1 MIGGW
6 KAGKRSTRS
15 VEKRNYR
22 RQAELGKVRFDSVEA
37 L

>member
-6 KAGKRSTRS
+6 KAGKGSTMT

-22 RQAELGKVRFDSVEA
+22 RQPELGKVSFDSVKA